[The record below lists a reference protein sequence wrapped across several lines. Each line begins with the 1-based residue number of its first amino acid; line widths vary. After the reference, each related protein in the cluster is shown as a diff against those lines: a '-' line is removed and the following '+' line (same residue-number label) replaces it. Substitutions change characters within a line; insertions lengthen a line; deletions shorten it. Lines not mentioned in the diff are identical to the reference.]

1 MKTNS
6 ITESIGTLLKEETLQ
21 TVDHYI
27 MQNTLVLESLEPFP
41 GYHGDNTPGVTKP
54 DSLFLIT
61 DKLYPIE
68 DIFRISQNLCTYQ
81 HIVLDACMAEIFINN
96 ANLAGIRIKGLTSY
110 ARISELQGCYIDKGI
125 HFMKGKNL
133 NAPGLIRISKVFSF
147 EYLEENIYKDLDDDF
162 IYYVSLPYHF
172 NWNLFKTVTL
182 NVKNNMDNSNFD
194 CALGFVYLK
203 TIMEFVRIYAKNMD
217 STRLNQIRN
226 KYLEEI
232 RKIQENMD

>member
-1 MKTNS
+1 M
-6 ITESIGTLLKEETLQ
+6 GTLLKEETLQ

-41 GYHGDNTPGVTKP
+41 GYHGDNTPGVSKP

-61 DKLYPIE
+61 DKLYPME

-81 HIVLDACMAEIFINN
+81 HIHLDACPAEIFINN
-96 ANLAGIRIKGLTSY
+96 TDLAGIRIKGLSSY
-110 ARISELQGCYIDKGI
+110 AMISDLQGCYIDKGV
-125 HFMKGKNL
+125 HFMKGKNI
-133 NAPGLIRISKVFSF
+133 NAPGLIRISKVFSL
-147 EYLEENIYKDLDDDF
+147 ENLEENIYKDLDDDL
-162 IYYVSLPYHF
+162 IYYISLPYHF
-172 NWNLFKTVTL
+172 NWNLFKAVTL

-203 TIMEFVRIYAKNMD
+203 TLMEFVRIYGKNMD
-217 STRLNQIRN
+217 SDRLRLIRN

-232 RKIQENMD
+232 RKIQEDRD